1 MILALLLTAFLSVGS
16 VFLPGLIAP
25 ASRMLH
31 VLGTPFRAAAT
42 AFADRV
48 EAVWDY
54 SFRYQALKDR
64 VETLEAQVAEMAE
77 ENRTAE
83 DALEENVRLRELL
96 ELRQARN
103 DLTFESA
110 TITGRSGN
118 SWESVMT
125 ISKGTSSG
133 IRVDMCVVTENG
145 YLVGIVTDAGANW
158 ATVTTLIDPGTSLG
172 ALVDESAE
180 NVILNGELD
189 AMIQGQCRLSYVS
202 MDAELAVGDTVL
214 TSGLGGIYPAGLPI
228 GTVIETGVTAS
239 GMERYALVEPL
250 AHLGE
255 LKQVFVIKA
264 FDTVE

>member
-25 ASRMLH
+25 ASRALH
-31 VLGTPFRAAAT
+31 VLGTPFRAVAT
-42 AFADRV
+42 AFAARV
-48 EAVWDY
+48 EAVYDY
-54 SFRYQALKDR
+54 AFRYQALKDR
-64 VETLEAQVAEMAE
+64 VEVLEAQVAEMAE

-83 DALEENVRLRELL
+83 DALAENERLRELL
-96 ELRQARN
+96 QLRQARN

-110 TITGRSGN
+110 RITKWSGN

-125 ISKGTSSG
+125 ISKGTTSG
-133 IRVDMCVVTENG
+133 VQLNMCVVTENG
-145 YLVGIVTDAGANW
+145 YLVGVVTDVGPNW

-172 ALVDESAE
+172 AMVDETSE
-180 NVILNGELD
+180 NAILTSDLD
-189 AMIQGQCRLSYVS
+189 AMSQGLCRLSYVDMS
-202 MDAELAVGDTVL
+202 AQLAVGNTVL
-214 TSGLGGIYPAGLPI
+214 TSGLGGVVPAGLPI
-228 GTVIETGVTAS
+228 GTVTETGVTAS

-250 AHLGE
+250 AQLKE